1 MGQSNVGSIL
11 LIINIY
17 IYIDNKIL
25 DLVLLRS
32 LLLTVVTSQL
42 RQLIVNYAAKNV
54 QQLLSLGAKLNI
66 THIQTC

>member
-11 LIINIY
+11 LIIY

-42 RQLIVNYAAKNV
+42 LQLIVHYAAKNV
-54 QQLLSLGAKLNI
+54 QQLLSLGVKLNI
-66 THIQTC
+66 THIQTS